1 MFFFLTIKGAFP
13 ENLKKKF
20 ENEREDRFLV
30 ILKISEKI
38 GPGKFAVHTFVS
50 DYKYYIISKII

>member
-30 ILKISEKI
+30 ILKISKKI
-38 GPGKFAVHTFVS
+38 N
-50 DYKYYIISKII
+50 SKVK